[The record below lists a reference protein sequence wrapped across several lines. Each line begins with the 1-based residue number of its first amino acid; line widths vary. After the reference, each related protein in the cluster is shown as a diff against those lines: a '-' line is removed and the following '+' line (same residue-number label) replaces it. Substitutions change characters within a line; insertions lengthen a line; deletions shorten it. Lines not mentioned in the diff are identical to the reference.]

1 MLHAVSKPKLID
13 KMIDAGLAEKFE
25 VDPIILLL
33 SQFLNRFRHQCWRS
47 ATTRSLT
54 QGGKKVERPID
65 VMDQMLSAKD
75 STFKIATWSVPKSK
89 S

>member
-1 MLHAVSKPKLID
+1 
-13 KMIDAGLAEKFE
+13 MIDAGLAEKFE

-54 QGGKKVERPID
+54 QDRKKVERLNSYNAVFSYGAVAPFGPELAED
-65 VMDQMLSAKD
+65 RAP
-75 STFKIATWSVPKSK
+75 PKQDTGTA
-89 S
+89 